1 MRNKKNR
8 EQARRYQRSPVHGR
22 ERDRIDHLSEDIIGE
37 SEEIVK
43 IDFARILRLIL
54 DALNWVALLLE
65 WSRWNRLARKMIKER
80 QPWAADDAAARAE
93 AIRAELERRKAA

>member
-1 MRNKKNR
+1 MSKKKNR
-8 EQARRYQRSPVHGR
+8 ERATRYQRSPVHGSR
-22 ERDRIDHLSEDIIGE
+22 RDRIDHLSEDIIGE
-37 SEEIVK
+37 TGENVK
-43 IDFARILRLIL
+43 VDFARIIRLIL

-65 WSRWNRLARKMIKER
+65 WARWNRLARKMIKER

>member
-1 MRNKKNR
+1 MSKKKNR
-8 EQARRYQRSPVHGR
+8 EQARRYQRSPVHGS
-22 ERDRIDHLSEDIIGE
+22 ERDRNVLSSDIIGE

-43 IDFARILRLIL
+43 IDFARIVRLIL
-54 DALNWVALLLE
+54 EALNWVALLLE

-93 AIRAELERRKAA
+93 EIRAELERRKAA